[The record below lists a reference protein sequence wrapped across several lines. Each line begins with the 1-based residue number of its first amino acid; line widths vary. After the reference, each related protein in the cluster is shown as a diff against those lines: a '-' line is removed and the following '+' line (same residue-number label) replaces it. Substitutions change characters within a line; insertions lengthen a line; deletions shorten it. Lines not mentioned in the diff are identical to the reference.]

1 MSLKIAKEDLA
12 LKEGKQQSI
21 EEDCARRIELY
32 RKMMEEEKSQQQQ
45 LREKIE
51 EMSKTAG
58 ISQVQAETV
67 ANTLEETKK
76 ALSLQV
82 ELARQKEEELA
93 CSQQEKQSLTLAIH
107 NLMHKV
113 LVKKLFQYRMMY

>member
-1 MSLKIAKEDLA
+1 
-12 LKEGKQQSI
+12 
-21 EEDCARRIELY
+21 
-32 RKMMEEEKSQQQQ
+32 MEEEKSQQQQ

-82 ELARQKEEELA
+82 ELVRQKEEELA

-113 LVKKLFQYRMMY
+113 LFKKLFQYRMMF